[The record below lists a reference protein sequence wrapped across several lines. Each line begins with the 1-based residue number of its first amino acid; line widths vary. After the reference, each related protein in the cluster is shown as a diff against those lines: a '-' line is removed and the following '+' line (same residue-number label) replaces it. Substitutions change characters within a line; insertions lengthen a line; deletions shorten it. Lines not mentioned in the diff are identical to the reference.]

1 MTHFDS
7 LNNLTTMRK
16 VQENDIGALLSKMRE
31 RQSNIRQSLDNH
43 TLKRTITPSWNR
55 NSQNSNVSSISSSC
69 NFENRL
75 QRIRAIRQKFENQY
89 SILRESTHSTT
100 DRKSM
105 SLSLPLTTDHTP
117 TRAQSA
123 RLKHSV
129 SASKI
134 QYPLTSRDDLNLTN
148 NEQSVEEVVGEHES
162 KQDMQREVSQT
173 VSKKKQQNEAKKRK
187 QSIQKGKHLGNLPEN
202 IYFGIFQNLD
212 AITLAKI
219 SCVCDSWYHTILQSI
234 RYMFSIPFQSYPMP
248 NTLKPKT
255 IFITLKKLHFINSKS
270 CSELLFWSCARGYDA
285 FLKHFITNMNQ
296 SCHIQ
301 IKLPSIKHNLN
312 AVSKI
317 DAMTSL
323 HIASKHNQ
331 LHIVKILLTQPTI
344 DVNKLTKSGKHA
356 ITIATQRGHY
366 DIVSEIMNHVKM
378 NVNQTDQD
386 HKSLLHI
393 ACSMGNV
400 YTVNQL
406 LSKGAD
412 PNPVDK
418 ENRTPLYIAAEN
430 GYVDVCKCLLSMN
443 QDDDIKVDVHTPSK
457 SGKSPLYAASENGHV
472 DVVSYLLSQ
481 GANVRQETCRG
492 KIALYAAAEK
502 QFVHIVKHI
511 LPYTKENDLFKL
523 THYGTTAMFIASKQS
538 NKTVKKMLVAFCMKQ
553 QKVKPRNKKE
563 MTCEDD
569 DKVDDVEE
577 PHNNDWLEALNDHHG
592 PRLGTPKFAEQF
604 ETFQELKQ
612 KRKRNSSAKTTS
624 FLERMT
630 MANVLKVDKDDTE
643 EKDRSVP
650 RNTDHNERKRVGTRY
665 HKPQR
670 QKSQSVESKEQ
681 DQREHD
687 APVKPQRC
695 AFDYNRLYKGKL
707 RHKPN
712 DESRELDDGSPEQKE
727 NRMNEMEDE
736 TDPDQMLLSE
746 EVDEIRKEKK
756 RVSQEAVA
764 EFMQRQKEKTM
775 AARRKAQERIN
786 EYKNKDMMERKK
798 LIKKR
803 EEARQLAMKVA
814 EKIAQRSQSEDLLKF
829 DDKSEAET
837 QSDPCLNLFDKLRRK
852 EIMNGHFQNESECEE
867 KSVLDTLHKEKKR
880 SLEVTGR
887 ILNVLSNRN
896 LRGAN
901 GYGEDMMN
909 DENEMYLLH
918 PLSKKKKKKWK
929 KNMLE
934 HAYGIKILSKAKK
947 RKMDHKS
954 QELSGLL
961 QIATI
966 APGNRN

>member
-75 QRIRAIRQKFENQY
+75 QRIRSIRQKFENQY

-123 RLKHSV
+123 RLKHSA

-148 NEQSVEEVVGEHES
+148 NEQSVVEVVGEHES

-212 AITLAKI
+212 AITLSKI
-219 SCVCDSWYHTILQSI
+219 SCVSDSWYHTILQSI

-255 IFITLKKLHFINSKS
+255 IFITLKKLHFIDSKS
-270 CSELLFWSCARGYDA
+270 CCELLFWSCARGYDA

-356 ITIATQRGHY
+356 VTIAAQRGNY
-366 DIVSEIMNHVKM
+366 DIVSAIMNHVKI

-386 HKSLLHI
+386 QKSLLHI
-393 ACSMGNV
+393 ACSMGNG

-412 PNPVDK
+412 ANLVDK

-430 GYVDVCKCLLSMN
+430 GYVDVCECLLSTN
-443 QDDDIKVDVHTPSK
+443 EKDDIKVDIHVPSK
-457 SGKSPLYAASENGHV
+457 SGKSPLYVASENGHV
-472 DVVSYLLSQ
+472 DVVSYLLSK

-502 QFVHIVKHI
+502 QFVHIVKQI
-511 LPYTKENDLFKL
+511 LPYTIEKDLFKL

-553 QKVKPRNKKE
+553 KNVKLRNKKDIE
-563 MTCEDD
+563 CEER
-569 DKVDDVEE
+569 VDDVDATGEGTAVNASD
-577 PHNNDWLEALNDHHG
+577 PSSNDWLDVIHHG
-592 PRLGTPKFAEQF
+592 PRLGTPKFAEHF

-612 KRKRNSSAKTTS
+612 KRKRNSFAKTTP

-630 MANVLKVDKDDTE
+630 NILKMDKDDLE
-643 EKDRSVP
+643 EKDKSVP
-650 RNTDHNERKRVGTRY
+650 RIMEKPESARRRSVRTRY

-681 DQREHD
+681 DQSDSD

-707 RHKPN
+707 RNKPK
-712 DESRELDDGSPEQKE
+712 DEPRELDEDLPREETRQWKGFSDRFAKRNLVKI
-727 NRMNEMEDE
+727 NRNKMNEMDEE
-736 TDPDQMLLSE
+736 TDPDQMLQSE
-746 EVDEIRKEKK
+746 EVEEVQKERK
-756 RVSQEAVA
+756 RVSQEAA
-764 EFMQRQKEKTM
+764 SEFLQRQKERIM
-775 AARRKAQERIN
+775 VAQMKAKERIN

-798 LIKKR
+798 LMKKR
-803 EEARQLAMKVA
+803 EEARLLAMKVA
-814 EKIAQRSQSEDLLKF
+814 EKIAHRSQSEDLLKS
-829 DDKSEAET
+829 DDKSEMDT
-837 QSDPCLNLFDKLRRK
+837 RSDPCLNVFEKLRK
-852 EIMNGHFQNESECEE
+852 KGIMNENFMNELKPIAHPSM
-867 KSVLDTLHKEKKR
+867 SVLNKLQKEKKR

-887 ILNVLSNRN
+887 ILNVLSERS
-896 LRGAN
+896 RSSSTVN
-901 GYGEDMMN
+901 GCLEDMMH
-909 DENEMYLLH
+909 DENERYLFENEVCLLN
-918 PLSKKKKKKWK
+918 PLSKK
-929 KNMLE
+929 
-934 HAYGIKILSKAKK
+934 
-947 RKMDHKS
+947 
-954 QELSGLL
+954 
-961 QIATI
+961 
-966 APGNRN
+966 